1 MLEIIRNINNYLEYQ
16 YQFEVDRTPLYD
28 LSKVNIYPTV
38 DDDWHIYPLYGFQRT
53 KTTQTILRY
62 ANQKIFNPMIRIMVN
77 QKSSIHI
84 LIKTMDVRMKIVV
97 NLIDKNIEDKN
108 LKDIW
113 ISHMQKL
120 YAARLRACSAYYID
134 NVLPF

>member
-62 ANQKIFNPMIRIMVN
+62 ANQKIFNPMIRIMIN
-77 QKSSIHI
+77 QKYSIHI
-84 LIKTMDVRMKIVV
+84 LVKTMDVRMAIVV
-97 NLIDKNIEDKN
+97 NLIDKNIEDKK

-120 YAARLRACSAYYID
+120 YNARLKACSAYYID
-134 NVLPF
+134 QVLPF